1 MLIWDNYFLQPI
13 TNQRI
18 WVSHTRSSEKHVD
31 QKQRATSAGLLP
43 CRFCTTSMPSSR
55 VPTVNS
61 GKSGK
66 GLFPLSL
73 SLEHLAHELNSLLDG
88 SIRSLGL
95 AQRALEDETG
105 DSIAT
110 RLDTAQQA
118 LQAMSNLL
126 ESAMRKPGSG
136 INILRSN
143 RLLEAEISAALEAL
157 KPLAQEHNII
167 FTLNFSEISP
177 NPVAGLLAPVIANG
191 LRNAVESIANKRQ
204 KGGRVDVSVNL
215 IQDQLNICI
224 TDNGVGLDDE
234 KQSDGTATTSHGI
247 GLELCRALVT
257 SLDGKLSLTN
267 TPDHDGAQLSIHVPL
282 RSLEIA

>member
-1 MLIWDNYFLQPI
+1 
-13 TNQRI
+13 
-18 WVSHTRSSEKHVD
+18 
-31 QKQRATSAGLLP
+31 
-43 CRFCTTSMPSSR
+43 MPSSR
-55 VPTVNS
+55 VPTINP

-66 GLFPLSL
+66 GPFPLSL
-73 SLEHLAHELNSLLDG
+73 TLEHLAHELNSLLDG

-95 AQRALEDETG
+95 AQKALEDKTE
-105 DSIAT
+105 DSIST

-118 LQAMSNLL
+118 LRAMSNLL
-126 ESAMRKPGSG
+126 ERAMRTSG
-136 INILRSN
+136 TGIDILSSN
-143 RLLEAEISAALEAL
+143 RLLGAEIRAALEAL

-167 FTLNFSEISP
+167 FTLNFSENSP
-177 NPVAGLLAPVIANG
+177 DPVAGLLAPVIANG

-204 KGGRVDVSVNL
+204 KGGRVDISVDSV
-215 IQDQLNICI
+215 QDQLHICI
-224 TDNGVGLDDE
+224 TDNGVGLDDG

-267 TPDHDGAQLSIHVPL
+267 TPDHEGAQLSIHVPL